1 MKHLHGTR
9 VYVDSAGVR
18 AGALDQFAVAVM
30 DEGGLAIAN
39 HQPKSLDNLEDQSFD
54 LIITM
59 SPQSHHRAIEMT
71 RTMACD
77 VEYWPT
83 YEPAMFAGNRET
95 RMAGYRQIRDQIE
108 ARIHARFPL
117 SAAPTV

>member
-18 AGALDQFAVAVM
+18 AGALDPFAVAVM
-30 DEGGLAIAN
+30 EEGGFTIAN
-39 HQPKSLDNLEDQSFD
+39 HKPKSLDELEDRSSD
-54 LIITM
+54 LIVTM
-59 SPQSHHRAIEMT
+59 SPQSHHRAIELT

-95 RMAGYRQIRDQIE
+95 RLQGYRQIRDQIE
-108 ARIHARFPL
+108 ARIHARFPQ
-117 SAAPTV
+117 SAALTV